1 VVVASGG
8 RRWGEVVEAD
18 AIADALARAGVPRE
32 RIVKE
37 RLSLSTR
44 ENARFTAA
52 AFAKRGIGSP
62 VAVVTCA
69 WHLRRALVLFERQG
83 LSVVGIAAEDA
94 PAPAGRRV
102 WRWGRERVMTWVALL
117 VLAACSKGTSMTA
130 APADAGDASALA
142 PDVVAIARAED
153 ARRARDVPDEAL
165 RSHDATVRRR
175 AARALARILDDG
187 DPQWSDAALLRLLE
201 DDDDE
206 TLAWGAYGLGESCKG
221 REEAHVRALAARL
234 GWFTAEAPP
243 NQPVDGRA
251 AIMRALGRCGGD
263 VAEQTLRAWVR
274 RGGMIA
280 ESAAFAIGDAAAKRG
295 ALTIESAAL
304 LLDMSRQAPHLDA
317 CLAPFGRVESSPT
330 DDLDDRLASTAKLA
344 LSRSGPLRIFAVR
357 ALGRSG
363 SSDVAAD
370 LGAIVAS
377 DAFTPAERAEAAR
390 ALGRLHRAGQLA
402 LGDAIL
408 AVVPAKAEALSGDVY
423 GVLSAAVAAVD
434 DDLAKKT
441 ETALWS
447 VTKLEAAGAAAR
459 PLAHRVS
466 ALRCAAA
473 AKLAR
478 GAYDSDII
486 RGCDVDDGESGERAR
501 LAALDHGALSKKRRA
516 AWAELAHSKH
526 VRVREAALEAI
537 ERHAELGDGAN
548 AVLADAIADASPGI
562 VKTAAD
568 VVHAHPDRLMVL
580 SESEKKAALDPR
592 APPPTTNPA
601 MELDKRVARALV
613 AALSRKWPEDA
624 VEARI
629 SVMDAA
635 IAAGVDG
642 ARENARVVCRESN
655 VTLRARAALAL
666 AAAGEKGATCPPP
679 EDPPPAAPE
688 LDAPLPRPVRIAFDT
703 DAPQSLVIAFD
714 PSMAPVAA
722 TRFAEL
728 ARAGFFTGIAVHRV
742 VPGFVVQL
750 GDPGGDSY
758 GGNGKLLRCETSPV
772 SFAPHDVGVALAG
785 RDTGSSQIFVTL
797 APTPHLDGE
806 YAWVG
811 RAEGDWDAV
820 AEGDIVKSVRVEP

>member
-1 VVVASGG
+1 
-8 RRWGEVVEAD
+8 VVEAD
-18 AIADALARAGVPRE
+18 AMAAALQRAGVPPE
-32 RIVKE
+32 CIVKE

-44 ENARFTAA
+44 ENARFAA
-52 AFAKRGIGSP
+52 AALAKRGVGRVA

-69 WHLRRALVLFERQG
+69 WHLPRALVLFRKQG
-83 LSVVGIAAEDA
+83 LSVEGIGAADA
-94 PAPAGRRV
+94 PAPVRRRA
-102 WRWGRERVMTWVALL
+102 WRWGRERVLTWIASL
-117 VLAACSKGTSMTA
+117 VLLAACSKGTATTV
-130 APADAGDASALA
+130 APADAGDAAALG
-142 PDVVAIARAED
+142 PDLAAIARAED
-153 ARRARDVPDEAL
+153 ARRARDVPEEAL
-165 RSHDATVRRR
+165 RSHDASVRRR

-187 DPQWSDAALLRLLE
+187 DPQWSDATLLRVLE
-201 DDDDE
+201 DDDEE

-234 GWFTAEAPP
+234 GWFGADDAPRP
-243 NQPVDGRA
+243 IIDGRA
-251 AIMRALGRCGGD
+251 AILRALGRCGGD

-274 RGGMIA
+274 RGGKIA

-304 LLDMSRQAPHLDA
+304 LLDLSRQAPHLDA
-317 CLAPFGRVESSPT
+317 CLAPFGRVESSPS

-344 LSRSGPLRIFAVR
+344 LSRAGPTRIFAVR

-370 LGAIVAS
+370 LGGIVAS
-377 DAFTPAERAEAAR
+377 ESFTPAERAEAAR
-390 ALGRLHRAGQLA
+390 ALGRLHRAGQLG
-402 LGDAIL
+402 LGDAI
-408 AVVPAKAEALSGDVY
+408 AAIVPAKAEALSGDVY
-423 GVLSAAVAAVD
+423 GVLSAAVGAVD
-434 DDLAKKT
+434 DELPKKT

-447 VTKLEAAGAAAR
+447 VTKLEAAGAAPR
-459 PLAHRVS
+459 PLAHRLS

-473 AKLAR
+473 ARLAR
-478 GAYDSDII
+478 GAYDSDVI

-501 LAALDHGALSKKRRA
+501 LAALDHGALTKKRRA
-516 AWAELAHSKH
+516 AWVELAHSKH
-526 VRVREAALEAI
+526 VRVREAAIEVI
-537 ERHAELGDGAN
+537 ERHAELSDGAN
-548 AVLADAIADASPGI
+548 GVLAEALADPLSGV

-580 SESEKKAALDPR
+580 SDSEKKAALDPR
-592 APPPTTNPA
+592 APPPSANPA
-601 MELDKRVARALV
+601 MELDKRVGRALV

-624 VEARI
+624 VETRI
-629 SVMDAA
+629 AVMDAA

-642 ARENARVVCRESN
+642 ARENARVVCRDSN

-666 AAAGEKGATCPPP
+666 AAAGEKGARCPPP
-679 EDPPPAAPE
+679 DDPPTAAPE
-688 LDAPLPRPVRIAFDT
+688 LDAPLPRAVKIAFDT
-703 DAPQSLVIAFD
+703 DAPQTLLITFD
-714 PSMAPVAA
+714 PSLAPVAA

-785 RDTGSSQIFVTL
+785 RDTGSSQLFVTL
-797 APTPHLDGE
+797 APTPHLDGQ

-820 AEGDIVKSVRVEP
+820 AEGDVIKGVRVEP